1 MVTVTSP
8 TTGAPVAAG
17 ATRSRAHFRPAVIAL
32 AMGGFAIGTTE
43 FVTMGV
49 LPQIADG
56 VGVSIPVAGRT
67 ISAYALG
74 VVVGAP
80 VLAYFGAKLP
90 RRALLIWLMVAYA
103 FFNALSALAPN
114 YETLMLS
121 RFLDGLPHGGYFG
134 VASLV
139 AASMVAPERRGRAIA
154 LVLLGLPI
162 ANVVG
167 VPAATW
173 LGQHLGWRASYWV
186 VAGLAAL
193 TITLV
198 LAFVPDSPGNPEATG
213 RRELRALRHAA
224 GVVRAGGG
232 CHRVRRHVRALLLR
246 RPDGDPD
253 GGLPDAAV
261 PLFLLTLG
269 VGMVFGNWVAGRLVD
284 WSLKKSL
291 LGAPI
296 ALAATL
302 LLTWV
307 LLPYGYLALPGMF
320 LVTTA
325 GSVLALG
332 LMLRL
337 IDAAEHAETLGAA
350 LSHGSLNIGNA
361 LGAGLGGLTI
371 AAGYGYRS
379 PLLIGALMSLAGFAV
394 LAVAFAVDRS
404 RRRPTPRP
412 SRRRGP
418 CRPSRRGPGRRTA
431 RRRTDGSRR
440 PPPRAA
446 TRCCRPPRR
455 R

>member
-1 MVTVTSP
+1 MVTMTSSGTTTETSQTVVT
-8 TTGAPVAAG
+8 G
-17 ATRSRAHFRPAVIAL
+17 TRAAHFWPAIIAL

-56 VGVSIPVAGRT
+56 VDVSIPVAGRV

-80 VLAYFGAKLP
+80 VLAFFGAKLP
-90 RRALLIWLMVAYA
+90 RRGLLLALMAAYA
-103 FFNALSALAPN
+103 LFNAASALAPS
-114 YETLMLS
+114 YGSLMVA

-154 LVLLGLPI
+154 LVLMGLPV

-167 VPAATW
+167 VPTATW

-193 TITLV
+193 TIALV
-198 LAFVPDSPGNPEATG
+198 MAFVPRCPGNPEATG
-213 RRELRALRHAA
+213 RRELQALRMPQVWFAIVA
-224 GVVRAGGG
+224 GAIGFGGMFALFSYVAPMVT
-232 CHRVRRHVRALLLR
+232 RVAEL
-246 RPDGDPD
+246 PDG
-253 GGLPDAAV
+253 AV
-261 PLFLLTLG
+261 PVFLLTLG
-269 VGMVFGNWVAGRLVD
+269 LGMVFGNWVAGRLVD
-284 WSLKKSL
+284 WSLRKAL
-291 LGAPI
+291 LGSPV
-296 ALAATL
+296 ALAITL
-302 LLTWV
+302 LLTWL
-307 LLPYGYLALPGMF
+307 LLPYGYAALPGMF
-320 LVTTA
+320 LVTTT

-361 LGAGLGGLTI
+361 LGAGVGGVTI

-379 PLLIGALMSLAGFAV
+379 PLLIGALLSLAGFVV
-394 LAVAFAVDRS
+394 LAVGFAADRS
-404 RRRPTPRP
+404 
-412 SRRRGP
+412 SEV
-418 CRPSRRGPGRRTA
+418 
-431 RRRTDGSRR
+431 
-440 PPPRAA
+440 AA
-446 TRCCRPPRR
+446 HSEAVTS
-455 R
+455 